1 MPALPCNPLICVFL
15 LILQHSSSATHQHPS
30 RPSHVSRTMNI
41 NITHISCG
49 ASSANTSLHITA
61 RTQSPQNPA
70 PQTHVCIQPLLTC
83 GRAKRKQAHARRSNC
98 PRSRTPPARDVTR
111 HKSTTTALNA
121 ASSIQKR
128 EGARRVSKSKNLRVS
143 VRSEQKFR
151 HAGGRHPVRCSCH
164 SLHRTAATQQHQQAC
179 GLRQRTSTTR
189 PFRY

>member
-41 NITHISCG
+41 NITHISYG
-49 ASSANTSLHITA
+49 ASLANTSLHITV

-83 GRAKRKQAHARRSNC
+83 GRAKRKQAHARGSNC

-111 HKSTTTALNA
+111 HKSTTTELNA
-121 ASSIQKR
+121 TSSIQKR
-128 EGARRVSKSKNLRVS
+128 EWSASGKRK
-143 VRSEQKFR
+143 QK
-151 HAGGRHPVRCSCH
+151 
-164 SLHRTAATQQHQQAC
+164 L
-179 GLRQRTSTTR
+179 TR
-189 PFRY
+189 FSPL